1 MNRKTGKY
9 FHNLSRLCGSLPLA
23 ANSLKQAIMPKFK
36 FILQLAI
43 LMLTPALTIGQNI
56 QIEVFNKTG
65 YDLDSVSF
73 DHFYLGMISKDSTVS
88 LSGIDVITMHG
99 DVPLNRPFGIIEGKK
114 RPFNLTPCG
123 TKSKK
128 KNAGSYAFDLFIYE
142 TGNEYRLYWKKHE

>member
-1 MNRKTGKY
+1 M
-9 FHNLSRLCGSLPLA
+9 L
-23 ANSLKQAIMPKFK
+23 KFK

-43 LMLTPALTIGQNI
+43 LMLMPSLTTGQNI
-56 QIEVFNKTG
+56 HVKVFNKTG

-73 DHFYLGMISKDSTVS
+73 DHFYLGNISRDSTVFI
-88 LSGIDVITMHG
+88 SGIDEITMQG
-99 DVPLNRPFGIIEGKK
+99 DVPLNRPFGLIEGKK

-128 KNAGSYAFDLFIYE
+128 KKEGSYAFDLFIYE